1 MTRTD
6 GGGDPETSSA
16 GEAEGSGATDPGTG
30 DADAVTIRFWGV
42 RGSVPTTCASA
53 AGFGGNTA
61 CVEVLTPAG
70 GRIIFDAGTGIRLL
84 GRELVRGG
92 RPVSA
97 DLFLTHFHWDHIQG
111 LPFFEP
117 LLSSGTAVRLHAPRQ
132 GTLDGSLLL
141 GKLASP
147 TYVPLPLQA
156 FAAAIDFHD
165 VTDETWV
172 GDDVQVS
179 SVRASHPAHTRA
191 YRLDAAGVSLAYVP
205 DHEIEGSLD
214 GAASAVERLVHGADV
229 LVHDA
234 MFTASEY
241 AARAGWGHSSMEQA
255 VSLARRA
262 GVRLLCLF
270 HHDPAR
276 TDRELVGLLD
286 TLRAGPGAGDA
297 AGMPRIEA
305 AAEGDVI
312 RLGHGRDPVLAG
324 LRRRCVQAGERL
336 RSSSSNC

>member
-1 MTRTD
+1 MSRTD
-6 GGGDPETSSA
+6 CGADPDTSSTA
-16 GEAEGSGATDPGTG
+16 GADVSGASDPATG
-30 DADAVTIRFWGV
+30 GADALTVRFWGV
-42 RGSVPTTCASA
+42 RGSVPTTCSSA

-61 CVEVLTPAG
+61 CVEVLTQAG
-70 GRIIFDAGTGIRLL
+70 RRIVFDAGTGIRLL
-84 GRELVRGG
+84 GRELTRSG
-92 RPVSA
+92 RPVSM

-117 LLSSGTAVRLHAPRQ
+117 LLAAGTSVRIHAPRQ
-132 GTLDGSLLL
+132 GTLDGPLLL

-165 VTDETWV
+165 VTDTPWV
-172 GDDVQVS
+172 SDGVQVS
-179 SVRASHPAHTRA
+179 SVRARHPAHTRA

-205 DHEIEGSLD
+205 DHEIGN
-214 GAASAVERLVHGADV
+214 GATAVDSVERLVHGVDV

-262 GVRLLCLF
+262 GARLLCLF

-276 TDRELVGLLD
+276 TDRELMSLVSR
-286 TLRAGPGAGDA
+286 LRAGAGAGDN
-297 AGMPRIEA
+297 AGRTRIEV
-305 AAEGDVI
+305 AAEGDII
-312 RLGHGRDPVLAG
+312 RLAPGRDPVLAG
-324 LRRRCVQAGERL
+324 ILPRCIQAGDSV